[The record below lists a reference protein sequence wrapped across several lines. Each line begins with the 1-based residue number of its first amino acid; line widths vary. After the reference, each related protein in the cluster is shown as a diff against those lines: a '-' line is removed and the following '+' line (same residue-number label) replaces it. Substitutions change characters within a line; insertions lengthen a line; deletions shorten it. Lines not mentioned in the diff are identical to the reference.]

1 MADGLKITLSGLGNG
16 LTVDKNGR
24 ALLPKPFVFQCSPL
38 EQYAI
43 QYQMNMG
50 MYDTIDNDQFMRRGS
65 RQLDT
70 WSFDT
75 LAMYLGV
82 DPHPD
87 GVLRSVDQMKLV
99 TDGHYQPSWVPHPT
113 REPSGTQYH
122 RPEWYRDQ
130 LEKLLD
136 AGSPFQYVAAFMH
149 STTIHRTPAVLTA
162 FQEIH
167 KHGEGDAIYFAS
179 VSFTKW
185 RDPGGESDKPKGT
198 HHLPGHVRFRLVQPN
213 NRYIAYDL
221 ANNRNIPTKAHRTG
235 TTLMDLSRYFY
246 GDASHWRKIAQVNH
260 LKGGGGNTP
269 IFKHW
274 YPHRISRGKPNVTM
288 TVPKL
293 PKPPPTTRTAPAKTR
308 KKK

>member
-1 MADGLKITLSGLGNG
+1 MAEGLKVTLSGIGNG

-24 ALLPKPFVFQCSPL
+24 ELLPKPFVFQCSPL

-50 MYDTIDNDQFMRRGS
+50 TYDTIDNDQFMRRGS
-65 RQLDT
+65 RQLNT

-82 DPHPD
+82 GPN
-87 GVLRSVDQMKLV
+87 
-99 TDGHYQPSWVPHPT
+99 GHYQPLWVPHPT
-113 REPSGTQYH
+113 REPSGDQYH

-136 AGSPFQYVAAFMH
+136 AGSPCQYVAAFSH
-149 STTIHRTPAVLTA
+149 STTIHRCYAVLTA

-167 KHGEGDAIYFAS
+167 KHGEGDSIYFAS
-179 VSFTKW
+179 VSFTEW

-198 HHLPGHVRFRLVQPN
+198 HHLPGHIRFRIGPPN

-221 ANNRNIPTKAHRTG
+221 ANGRNIPIKAKRTG
-235 TTLMDLSRYFY
+235 TTLMDLARYFY
-246 GDASHWRKIAQVNH
+246 GDGSKWRVVASNNH
-260 LKGGGGNTP
+260 LRGGGGNTP
-269 IFKHW
+269 IFHHW

-288 TVPKL
+288 AIPKL
-293 PKPPPTTRTAPAKTR
+293 PKPPPTTRTAPAKAKR